1 MSLATLLK
9 LMPVPHSFENRN
21 SQIGREI
28 MAQLTIQDIFGSSA
42 TVDFLSGFIK
52 ISISELAITGLNE
65 ANGDKGIAILAAI
78 LKKAFSI
85 INPNTDE
92 SINASA
98 SLSISS
104 PSLRDGVEKTLHEY
118 IFSFYAPYSTPALDP
133 DDL

>member
-1 MSLATLLK
+1 
-9 LMPVPHSFENRN
+9 
-21 SQIGREI
+21 

-42 TVDFLSGFIK
+42 TVDYLSGFIK